1 MTITDTPPGIPSPA
15 RLAGWLND
23 HVPGGPVELT
33 DIQLIAGGR
42 SNLTYR
48 LTVSEASGAPGPAE
62 ASGGPGPA
70 EASGG
75 PGPAE
80 ASGASG
86 SAGSRLLVLRRP
98 PLGHVLPTAHDMS
111 REFRV
116 LSALADT
123 PVPVAPLVAACT
135 DDEVIGSPFYVMEY
149 VPGVVLRTRADTR
162 ELTES
167 QAADLSRCLADML
180 AAIHGVDVAAVGLGD
195 LGRGAGYL
203 RRQLD
208 RWQRQWELS
217 ATGEMPGYAQL
228 VERLTAALPAEGDVT
243 LVHGDF
249 RLDNVL
255 VTLSPRPWITA
266 VVDWEM
272 ATLGD
277 PLADL
282 GLTLVY
288 WTEDGEQGWLTPASS
303 PAGTRGVSTD
313 ATASPGFWTRAE
325 FAAEYARLTGR
336 DVSRI
341 GYYVA
346 FGYFKLA
353 VVLEGIHAR
362 YQQGKTVGE
371 GFEQEGFAVPLLIA
385 RAHQVLDGL
394 PST

>member
-1 MTITDTPPGIPSPA
+1 MTVTSTPPGIPSAP
-15 RLAGWLND
+15 RLADWIGESL
-23 HVPGGPVELT
+23 GGEPAELT

-48 LTVSEASGAPGPAE
+48 LAVSG
-62 ASGGPGPA
+62 SGGD
-70 EASGG
+70 
-75 PGPAE
+75 
-80 ASGASG
+80 
-86 SAGSRLLVLRRP
+86 RQLVLRRP

-116 LSALADT
+116 LSALAGT
-123 PVPVAPLVAACT
+123 EVPVARPVAFC
-135 DDEVIGSPFYVMEY
+135 DDPDVVGAPFYLMEY
-149 VPGVVLRTRADTR
+149 VPGVVLRSRQDTAA
-162 ELTES
+162 LS
-167 QAADLSRCLADML
+167 GPQNADLSERLADML
-180 AAIHGVDVAAVGLGD
+180 AAIHGVDVEATGLAG

-203 RRQLD
+203 TRQLG

-217 ATGEMPGYAQL
+217 KTREVPGYDEL
-228 VERLTAALPAEGDVT
+228 VARLTATLPPEGETT

-255 VTLSPRPWITA
+255 VMVSPRPRITA

-288 WTEDGEQGWLTPASS
+288 WTDPGEEGWLDPASGE
-303 PAGTRGVSTD
+303 PGPGLRTDGTT
-313 ATASPGFWTRAE
+313 SPGFLTRAE
-325 FAAEYARLTGR
+325 FAAGYARRTGR
-336 DVSRI
+336 DISRI
-341 GYYVA
+341 GYYMA

-362 YQQGKTVGE
+362 YLQHQTVGE
-371 GFEQEGFAVPLLIA
+371 GFEREGLAVPTLVA
-385 RAHQVLDGL
+385 RAHQVLDADDLTAG
-394 PST
+394 

>member
-1 MTITDTPPGIPSPA
+1 MTESNSPPGIPSPA

-48 LTVSEASGAPGPAE
+48 LTVSGAAE
-62 ASGGPGPA
+62 AAGA
-70 EASGG
+70 EEPTGAAGADRAG
-75 PGPAE
+75 ATE
-80 ASGASG
+80 A
-86 SAGSRLLVLRRP
+86 AGSRLLVLRRP

-111 REFRV
+111 REYRV
-116 LSALADT
+116 LSALAGT
-123 PVPVAPLVAACT
+123 QVPVAPLVAACT
-135 DDEVIGSPFYVMEY
+135 DDEVIGAPFYVMEY
-149 VPGVVLRTRADTR
+149 VPGIVLRTRADTKA
-162 ELTES
+162 LTEA

-217 ATGEMPGYAQL
+217 ATREMPGYAEL
-228 VERLTAALPAEGDVT
+228 VQRLTAALPAEGETT

-249 RLDNVL
+249 RLDNAL
-255 VTLSPRPWITA
+255 VTLSPRPRIAA

-288 WTEDGEQGWLTPASS
+288 WTDAGEEGWLTPETGA
-303 PAGTRGVSTD
+303 PAGTRGVSAD

-336 DVSRI
+336 DMSRI
-341 GYYVA
+341 GYYMA

-385 RAHQVLDGL
+385 RAHEVLDGE
-394 PST
+394 PRST

>member
-1 MTITDTPPGIPSPA
+1 MTESSSPPGIPSPA

-48 LTVSEASGAPGPAE
+48 LTVSTPG
-62 ASGGPGPA
+62 
-70 EASGG
+70 
-75 PGPAE
+75 
-80 ASGASG
+80 
-86 SAGSRLLVLRRP
+86 AGSDGTRLLVLRRP

-111 REFRV
+111 REYRV
-116 LSALADT
+116 LSALAGT
-123 PVPVAPLVAACT
+123 KVPVAPLVAACT
-135 DDEVIGSPFYVMEY
+135 DDEVIGAPFYVMEY
-149 VPGVVLRTRADTR
+149 VPGVVLRTRSDTKD
-162 ELTES
+162 LTGA
-167 QAADLSRCLADML
+167 QAAELSRCLADML
-180 AAIHGVDVAAVGLGD
+180 AAIHGVDVNQVGLGD

-217 ATGEMPGYAQL
+217 ATQDRPGYTQL
-228 VERLTAALPAEGDVT
+228 VERLTAALPAETQSQTT
-243 LVHGDF
+243 LVHGDY
-249 RLDNVL
+249 RLDNAL
-255 VTLSPRPWITA
+255 VTLDPKPRITA

-288 WTEDGEQGWLTPASS
+288 WTEDGEEGWLTPAGS
-303 PAGTRGVSTD
+303 PAGTRGVTAD

-371 GFEQEGFAVPLLIA
+371 GFDQEGFAVPLLIA
-385 RAHQVLDGL
+385 RAHQVLDTQS
-394 PST
+394 ST

>member
-1 MTITDTPPGIPSPA
+1 MTATDAPPGIPSPA

-48 LTVSEASGAPGPAE
+48 LAVSGPPGPGRTGE
-62 ASGGPGPA
+62 T
-70 EASGG
+70 
-75 PGPAE
+75 
-80 ASGASG
+80 G
-86 SAGSRLLVLRRP
+86 STESSRLLVLRRP

-111 REFRV
+111 REYRV
-116 LSALADT
+116 LSALAGT
-123 PVPVAPLVAACT
+123 QVPVAPLVAACT
-135 DDEVIGSPFYVMEY
+135 DDEVIGAPFYVMEH
-149 VPGVVLRTRADTR
+149 VPGIVLRTRADTSA
-162 ELTES
+162 LTEA

-180 AAIHGVDVAAVGLGD
+180 AAVHGVDVAAVGLGD

-208 RWQRQWELS
+208 RWQRQWKLS
-217 ATGEMPGYAQL
+217 ATREMPGYDEL
-228 VERLTAALPAEGDVT
+228 VERLTAALPAEGEVT

-255 VTLSPRPWITA
+255 VTLAPKPRITA

-282 GLTLVY
+282 GLTLMY
-288 WTEDGEQGWLTPASS
+288 WTEAGEEGWLTPGPKTGA
-303 PAGTRGVSTD
+303 PAGTRD
-313 ATASPGFWTRAE
+313 ATASPGFWTRAQ
-325 FAAEYARLTGR
+325 FAAEYARLTAR
-336 DVSRI
+336 DISGI

-353 VVLEGIHAR
+353 VVAEGIHAR
-362 YQQGKTVGE
+362 YLQRQTVGE
-371 GFEQEGFAVPLLIA
+371 GFEREGFAVPLLIA
-385 RAHQVLDGL
+385 RAHQVLDGQS
-394 PST
+394 ST